1 MNAKI
6 FYQEQTK
13 IRLNTDLVEDN
24 LSNNNEKITKLTDQT
39 KSAAQISLVDVLIQ
53 LQANP
58 KGTVFQLQ
66 TQD

>member
-24 LSNNNEKITKLTDQT
+24 LSNNNEKITKLTD
-39 KSAAQISLVDVLIQ
+39 
-53 LQANP
+53 
-58 KGTVFQLQ
+58 
-66 TQD
+66 